1 MRRFALLG
9 GLCLSLGLLL
19 ASNAPALSLPAPK
32 VGTPHQAHSG
42 PAVRALALTGN
53 RGALRLLAA
62 PTTDC
67 VGADDPRA
75 SNTVQETAMYCLLN
89 YARQTAGLP
98 KLNDYRKLD
107 GSAANKSADILRCNE
122 FSHEACGRDFLYWFR
137 RAGYLNARCWWAGE
151 NLAWGSGS
159 LGSARSIMKAWLH
172 SPSHRANM
180 LSADYNETGI
190 SLRVGGLSGSSD
202 AHVWVN
208 HFGRHC

>member
-1 MRRFALLG
+1 M
-9 GLCLSLGLLL
+9 LL
-19 ASNAPALSLPAPK
+19 ASNAPAFSLQAPK
-32 VGTPHQAHSG
+32 LGTPDSAHAGPNVRSLAMSG
-42 PAVRALALTGN
+42 ERRV
-53 RGALRLLAA
+53 LRLLAA

-75 SNTVQETAMYCLLN
+75 ASAVQEQAMLCLLN
-89 YARQTAGLP
+89 YARQQAGLA
-98 KLNDYRKLD
+98 KLDDSRKLD
-107 GSAANKSADILRCNE
+107 GSAANKAADILRCNS

-151 NLAWGSGS
+151 NLAWGTGS

-180 LSADYNETGI
+180 LSSNYRETGI
-190 SLRVGGLSGSSD
+190 SLRTGGLSGSSD

-208 HFGRHC
+208 HFGRTC